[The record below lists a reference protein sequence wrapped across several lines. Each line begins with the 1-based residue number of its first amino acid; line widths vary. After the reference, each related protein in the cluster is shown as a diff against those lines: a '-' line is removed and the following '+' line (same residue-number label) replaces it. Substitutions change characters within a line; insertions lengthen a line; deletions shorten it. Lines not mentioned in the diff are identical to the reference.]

1 MPHLKFIVAGSLIIG
16 AVGYLMF
23 TGISGSMVYYYSV
36 PELLANPEKLAGK
49 GIRVSGQVSP
59 GSIQREPGNTQV
71 HFTVFEPAS
80 RQTVA
85 VVYQGIVPDT
95 FKDNAEVVVEG
106 TYEEQEQRFHAT
118 TLLAKCPSKYE
129 SQGDEHPEEM
139 SVGQKAR

>member
-16 AVGYLMF
+16 AVAYLMF

-36 PELLANPEKLAGK
+36 PELLANSDRLAGK
-49 GIRVSGQVSP
+49 GIRVSGHVSP
-59 GSIQREPGNTQV
+59 GSIEREPGNTRI

-106 TYEEQEQRFHAT
+106 TYQEQEQRFHAT

-129 SQGDEHPEEM
+129 SQGDEHPEEIA
-139 SVGQKAR
+139 VGQKAR